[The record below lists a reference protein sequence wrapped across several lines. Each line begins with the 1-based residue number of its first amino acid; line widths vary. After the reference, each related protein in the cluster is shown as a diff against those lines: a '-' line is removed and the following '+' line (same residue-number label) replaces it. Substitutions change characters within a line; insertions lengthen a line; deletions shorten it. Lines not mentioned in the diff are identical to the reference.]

1 MTTALK
7 QAQPGYP
14 DAAAVQEMREDLAAC
29 FRYFARLG
37 MHESVANHFSLAVSP
52 DGRQFLM
59 NPRGRHFS
67 RVRASDLQLIDADDP
82 ATMARDNAPD
92 PTAWYIHSR
101 IHRLLPHARC
111 ILHLHPRYATALSAL
126 ADSSMPPIDQNTMR
140 FFNRIAI
147 DDGFEGMGLSED
159 EGDRLAARLGNK
171 SVLMM
176 GNHGVLIA
184 APTVA
189 LAMDEMYYF
198 ERACETVMLAYASGQ
213 PLRIVPDHVAET
225 TAQQWADYGQ
235 LAIDHLSE
243 VRAILDAQE
252 PEYRN

>member
-1 MTTALK
+1 MNKIASAAGL
-7 QAQPGYP
+7 P
-14 DAAAVQEMREDLAAC
+14 DADALQEMRCDLAAS
-29 FRYFARLG
+29 FRYFESLG
-37 MHESVANHFSLAVSP
+37 MHESVANHFSLAVSE

-67 RVRASDLQLIDADDP
+67 HIRASDLQLIDADDP
-82 ATMARDNAPD
+82 RTMQRENAPD

-111 ILHLHPRYATALSAL
+111 IMHLHPKYATALSAL
-126 ADSSMPPIDQNTMR
+126 ADSSMPAIDQNTMR
-140 FFNRIAI
+140 FYGRVAI
-147 DDGFEGMGLSED
+147 DEGFEGMGLSED
-159 EGDRLAARLGNK
+159 EGDRLASQLGNR

-176 GNHGVLIA
+176 GSHGVLIV

-189 LAMDEMYYF
+189 QAMDEMYYY
-198 ERACETVMLAYASGQ
+198 ERACETVMLAYASGK
-213 PLRIVPDHVAET
+213 PLRVAPDHVAEN

-235 LAIDHLSE
+235 LAIDHLNE
-243 VRAILDAQE
+243 VRKILDVKE